1 MTTTALG
8 TDTATGVRATTNR
21 GARMTE
27 HTPLPEEAD
36 QHTGPGPDAPE
47 GGWQED
53 DLVDEMSEESFPTS
67 DPPST
72 WAG

>member
-1 MTTTALG
+1 
-8 TDTATGVRATTNR
+8 
-21 GARMTE
+21 MTE

-72 WAG
+72 WAGDDQG